1 MWRCLSTST
10 WHPQGTRGLILQPP
24 KSRFNHSRPTPK
36 TKTAKVALP
45 KGKKSAGPKVIL
57 QKSRLSISARRA
69 QLKETRRFTKES
81 QVKKIF
87 LRSSLIA
94 IGALILLVLATM
106 FTPIMAV
113 NKITVS
119 GAEKV
124 SEKQIQAALKKYIGT
139 PLPMINGNNV
149 ANDLAKFKLIESI
162 SLVSKPPYEL
172 QVRVVERTP
181 ISVVV
186 KDGTGFLYDP
196 SGVRVGVATG
206 SEKLPT
212 IIITGDPK
220 TSKSYKQA
228 IDVLLSLPASLLDRV
243 AYIQARTRDNVT
255 MQLRGNA
262 VQTIIWGDSTQ
273 SALKSRVLKVLL
285 FKTPARIPAT
295 FDVSSPLTPSVIR

>member
-1 MWRCLSTST
+1 MPKAKR
-10 WHPQGTRGLILQPP
+10 TRGVRESL
-24 KSRFNHSRPTPK
+24 KVNRS
-36 TKTAKVALP
+36 TAA
-45 KGKKSAGPKVIL
+45 
-57 QKSRLSISARRA
+57 ARRA
-69 QLKETRRFTKES
+69 QLKESRRFTKES

-87 LRSSLIA
+87 LRSLL
-94 IGALILLVLATM
+94 GAVLALMLLVLATM
-106 FTPIMAV
+106 FTPIMAI
-113 NKITVS
+113 NKISIT
-119 GAEKV
+119 GTEKV
-124 SEKQIQAALKKYIGT
+124 PEKQIQAALKKYIGT

-149 ANDLAKFKLIESI
+149 ADDLAKFKLIESI

-172 QVRVVERTP
+172 QVRIVERTP

-186 KDGTGFLYDP
+186 KDGVGFLYDP

-206 SEKLPT
+206 REKLPT

-220 TSKSYKQA
+220 SSKNFKQA
-228 IDVLLSLPASLLDRV
+228 IDVLLSLPSSLLDRV

>member
-1 MWRCLSTST
+1 M
-10 WHPQGTRGLILQPP
+10 QPP
-24 KSRFNHSRPTPK
+24 KSRFNHVKPGVKPK
-36 TKTAKVALP
+36 AKLSKAKVVLP
-45 KGKKSAGPKVIL
+45 KP
-57 QKSRLSISARRA
+57 QKNRGIRESLKGNRLNVSARRA
-69 QLKETRRFTKES
+69 RYKEARRFTKES

-87 LRSSLIA
+87 IRSLLA
-94 IGALILLVLATM
+94 ALVALILLVLATM
-106 FTPIMAV
+106 FTPIMAI
-113 NKITVS
+113 NKISVT
-119 GAEKV
+119 GTEKV

-139 PLPMINGNNV
+139 PLPMINGSSV

-172 QVRVVERTP
+172 QVRIVERTP

-186 KDGTGFLYDP
+186 QDGVGFLYDP

-206 SEKLPT
+206 AEKLPT

-220 TSKSYKQA
+220 SSKNYKQA
-228 IDVLLSLPASLLDRV
+228 IDVLLSLPSTLLDRV

-255 MQLRGNA
+255 MRLRGNA